1 MSGEASSG
9 GVSEKKRR
17 SRLEI
22 AYGGVGRDGGSLLI
36 RIFKGVKKAKGL
48 GLPEGE
54 DVFVVGVR
62 DVGAV
67 VTTAPRV
74 VTKSNIR
81 EVLDQIKH
89 EIDVLAES
97 YDADREKMTS
107 FLLDW
112 AGRKAQRHRMRVLNP
127 KKRRGRT

>member
-1 MSGEASSG
+1 MRWLPA
-9 GVSEKKRR
+9 GVREKKRG

-112 AGRKAQRHRMRVLNP
+112 AGRKAQRHRMRYSTL
-127 KKRRGRT
+127 RRGAG